1 MRMTGGKLYGYA
13 GRILR
18 VNLSKAKIVEEE
30 LKPNLLK
37 FYLGGTGY
45 AARIL
50 WDSLERGVDPFSPE
64 NLLIACTGPL
74 TGTLA
79 PCSGSVE
86 FAFKSPLTGIF
97 GQTRAGGSFG
107 PRLKYAGYD
116 FIIVEGASDKPVYL
130 SVVDDSPEIRDASHI
145 WGKTV
150 HEATDI
156 LLEEVGDPQASVA
169 CIGPGGEKLIRYAS
183 IMVDYDRAAGRCG
196 GGAVMGSKRLK
207 AIVVDGDHDIEAA
220 KPDEFYEAALEAI
233 KAVGKQGRGSLGQF
247 GTVGGLLGLNES
259 GALPT
264 KNFQTCYY
272 EEAEK
277 MSGEELARRYLLKRR
292 ACMGCPIGCGRYVW
306 VPSGPY
312 MTPPHEGAEYETTDM
327 LGVQSMM
334 GSLEPLIRASYLCN
348 TYGIDTI
355 SAGNAIAFA
364 IETYEKGL
372 ITDEDTGGIRLRW
385 GDADACLKLLELII
399 ERKYIGDLLAEG
411 VKRAAEKIG
420 RGAEDFACHGKG
432 LEVPAHDTRGTSKS
446 LAIQYAIGN
455 PRGACHIEPI
465 WSPMWD
471 FSRSSL
477 GLGELGLPW
486 PPPSRFEET
495 GVRRGEACR
504 LLWLYGELASIL
516 GICRFSMQGGEDE
529 ILTPARLSRLVSAL
543 TGWDLSPKDLIKIS
557 DRVYTLK
564 RCFNVRE
571 GVGRKD
577 DRLPK
582 RLMEPLATGPTKGQK
597 VENLDVMLD
606 ETYEALGW
614 DKKTGKPTREKLKEL
629 GLDDVSEV
637 IWGG

>member
-1 MRMTGGKLYGYA
+1 MPGGKLYGYA
-13 GRILR
+13 GKMLR
-18 VNLSKAKIVEEE
+18 VNLSKKKIVEEE
-30 LKPNLLK
+30 LKPELLK
-37 FYLGGTGY
+37 LYLGGTGY
-45 AARIL
+45 AARIF
-50 WDSLERGVDPFSPE
+50 WDELERGVDPLSPE
-64 NLLIACTGPL
+64 NKLIACTGPL

-79 PCSGSVE
+79 PCSGSIE

-97 GQTRAGGSFG
+97 GQTRAGGGFG

-116 FIIVEGASDKPVYL
+116 FIVIEGASDKPVYL
-130 SVVDDSPEIRDASHI
+130 SVIDGSAEIRDASHL

-150 HEATDI
+150 HEATHMLI
-156 LLEEVGDPQASVA
+156 EEIGDPQASVA

-196 GGAVMGSKRLK
+196 GGAVMGSKKLK
-207 AIVVDGDHDIEAA
+207 AIVVNGDRGIEIA
-220 KPDEFYEAALEAI
+220 KPDEFYDAAREAI
-233 KAVGKQGRGSLGQF
+233 SAVSKQRAGLGQF
-247 GTVGGLLGLNES
+247 GTLGGLRELNEL

-277 MSGEELARRYLLKRR
+277 MSGEELARKYLLKRR
-292 ACMGCPIGCGRYVW
+292 ACLACPIGCGRYVW
-306 VPSGPY
+306 VPAGPY
-312 MTPPHEGAEYETTDM
+312 ITPPHEGAEYETVDM

-355 SAGNAIAFA
+355 SAGNVIAFA
-364 IETYEKGL
+364 IEAYERGL
-372 ITDEDTGGIRLRW
+372 ISDEDTGGLKLRW
-385 GDADACLKLLELII
+385 GDADACLNLLEMII
-399 ERKYIGDLLAEG
+399 ERRGIGDLLAEG

-446 LAIQYAIGN
+446 FAIQYAIGN
-455 PRGACHIEPI
+455 PRGACHIEPL
-465 WSPMWD
+465 WAGMWD
-471 FSRSSL
+471 FSGSGL
-477 GLGELGLPW
+477 GLRELGLPW
-486 PPPSRFEET
+486 PPPSRFEEV

-529 ILTPARLSRLVSAL
+529 ILTPARLSRLVSTL
-543 TGWDLSPKDLIKIS
+543 TGWELSPRDLLVIS
-557 DRVYTLK
+557 DRAYTLK

-571 GVGRKD
+571 GISRKD
-577 DRLPK
+577 DKLPK

-597 VENLDVMLD
+597 VENLDAMLD
-606 ETYEALGW
+606 EAYEALGW
-614 DKKTGKPTREKLKEL
+614 DKMTGKPKRDKLREL
-629 GLDDVSEV
+629 GLDDVAEV
-637 IWGG
+637 IWGA

>member
-1 MRMTGGKLYGYA
+1 MQHEKLYGYA
-13 GRILR
+13 GKVLC
-18 VNLSKAKIVEEE
+18 VDLSKKKIVDEK
-30 LKPNLLK
+30 LKPDLLK
-37 FYLGGTGY
+37 LYLGGTGY

-50 WDSLERGVDPFSPE
+50 WDELRRSLDPFSPE
-64 NLLIACTGPL
+64 NILIACTGPL
-74 TGTLA
+74 TGTLT
-79 PCSGSVE
+79 PCSGSIE

-107 PRLKYAGYD
+107 PKLKYAGYD
-116 FIIVEGASDKPVYL
+116 FIIIRGASDKPVYL
-130 SVVDDSPEIRDASHI
+130 SIIDGSAEIHDASHL
-145 WGKTV
+145 WGRTV
-150 HEATDI
+150 HDTTDI
-156 LLEEVGDPQASVA
+156 LREEVGNPNASVA
-169 CIGPGGEKLIRYAS
+169 CIGPGGERLIRYAN

-207 AIVVDGDHDIEAA
+207 AVVVDGDRGIEAA
-220 KPDEFYEAALEAI
+220 RPDEFYEAAVEAI
-233 KAVGKQGRGSLGQF
+233 KAVSKMSRDSLGQF
-247 GTVGGLLGLNES
+247 GTIGIVRGLNES

-264 KNFQTCYY
+264 KNFQTCYF
-272 EEAEK
+272 EGAEK
-277 MSGEELARRYLLKRR
+277 MSGEELARKYLLKRR
-292 ACMGCPIGCGRYVW
+292 ACPSCPIGCGRYVW

-327 LGVQSMM
+327 IGIQSLMS
-334 GSLEPLIRASYLCN
+334 SLEPLIKADYLCN

-364 IETYEKGL
+364 IEAYEKGL

-385 GDADACLKLLELII
+385 GDADACLRLLELII
-399 ERKYIGDLLAEG
+399 ERRHIGDLLAEG

-420 RGAEDFACHGKG
+420 RNAENFACHVKG

-446 LAIQYAIGN
+446 FAIQYAIGN

-465 WSPMWD
+465 WVGMWD
-471 FSRSSL
+471 YSESSL
-477 GLGELGLPW
+477 GLRELGLPW

-516 GICRFSMQGGEDE
+516 GICRFSMQGSEDR
-529 ILTPARLSRLVSAL
+529 ILTPARLSRLVSTL

-571 GVGRKD
+571 GVTRKD

-582 RLMEPLATGPTKGQK
+582 RLMEPLATGPTKGQR
-597 VENLDVMLD
+597 VENLDAMLD

-637 IWGG
+637 IWGS